1 MSYVQ
6 PAAAG
11 RRSVG
16 FIVVVVFHA
25 VLFYALANGLGR
37 KVVEV
42 LKEPIEAK
50 IIEEIKPPPED
61 KPPPPPPKSE
71 PKLAPP
77 PVFVPQA
84 EVKVQTQN
92 QADTITPTTSVK
104 PAEVAPIG
112 AKTEPA
118 AHPAPAAP
126 AAPAKTAAVINAKSC
141 DKPEYPA
148 ASLRAEES
156 GTVRLMFLIGP
167 DGKVIESK
175 VDRSSGSRRLDEA
188 ARKALALCHFK
199 PGTVD
204 GKPVQSWEKLEYE
217 WKLEDQ

>member
-42 LKEPIEAK
+42 LKEPLEAK

-61 KPPPPPPKSE
+61 KPPPPPQPQTKA
-71 PKLAPP
+71 APP
-77 PVFVPQA
+77 PVFAPKVEVQVQAQPQ
-84 EVKVQTQN
+84 EN
-92 QADTITPTTSVK
+92 TITSTTNVK
-104 PAEVAPIG
+104 PAETAPMG
-112 AKTEPA
+112 AKTAPA
-118 AHPAPAAP
+118 APPAPAAP
-126 AAPAKTAAVINAKSC
+126 AAPAKTSAVIKASSC
-141 DKPEYPA
+141 EKPAYPA
-148 ASLRAEES
+148 ASLRAEET
-156 GTVRLMFLIGP
+156 GTVRLSFLINAEGV
-167 DGKVIESK
+167 VIDSK

-217 WKLEDQ
+217 WKLDE